1 MNLFLQT
8 FGCKVNATETDS
20 IGALLMQNNWQIVS
34 EPEQADAIIIN
45 SCTVTASGDK
55 RMLQAIRKLRKKAPN
70 AVLLLTGCYV
80 QAFPEQAKL
89 LPEIDIIIGTK
100 NRNVIP
106 VLLENYI
113 KNHAYINAV
122 EAFQTG
128 DSFESLP
135 QGTDSMHTRAFLKIQ
150 DGCNRFCSYCII
162 PYARGRCRSRELSEI
177 TAETKKLVQQGYQ
190 EIVLCGINLACYG
203 LENNLTI
210 ADAVQAVAD
219 TGIPRIRLSSLE
231 PDGLTQTVL
240 EKLSNI
246 PELLPHFHISVQ
258 TGCDKILKAM
268 RRHYTCE
275 EYANLLKII
284 RKLFP
289 DCAITTDIMTGFPS
303 ETEKDFLETLKFT
316 EKMAFSE
323 IHIFRYSPRPGTP
336 ASEMTEQVPEN
347 IKKSRADRLCV
358 LAKKLHENYL
368 LSCIGKKYQVLFE
381 RQKSSEF
388 HNGHAENYITVLVPA
403 KSDENLRGQVLA
415 VKIKSIQDNKLIGE
429 LC

>member
-20 IGALLMQNNWQIVS
+20 IGALLVQNNWKIVS

-55 RMLQAIRKLRKKAPN
+55 RMLQAIRKLRKKATN
-70 AVLLLTGCYV
+70 AILLLTGCYV

-89 LPEIDIIIGTK
+89 LPEVDIMIGTK
-100 NRNVIP
+100 NRNLIP

-113 KNHAYINAV
+113 QNHAYINAV

-162 PYARGRCRSRELSEI
+162 PYARGRCRSRDLSEI
-177 TAETKKLVQQGYQ
+177 MAETKKLIQQGYQ

-210 ADAVQAVAD
+210 ADAIQAVAD
-219 TGIPRIRLSSLE
+219 TGMKRIRLSSLE
-231 PDGLTQTVL
+231 PDGLTEPVL
-240 EKLSNI
+240 TKLSNI

-268 RRHYTCE
+268 HRHYTCA
-275 EYANLLKII
+275 EYANLLQTI

-289 DCAITTDIMTGFPS
+289 NCAITTDIMTGFPT
-303 ETEKDFLETLKFT
+303 ETEEDFLETLKFT
-316 EKMAFSE
+316 EQMAFSE
-323 IHIFRYSPRPGTP
+323 IHIFRYSQRPGTP
-336 ASEMTEQVPEN
+336 AADMPEQIPEN
-347 IKKSRADRLCV
+347 IKKSRADRLCA

-368 LSCIGKKYQVLFE
+368 LSCIGQVHQVLFE
-381 RQKSSEF
+381 RQKSLEF
-388 HNGHAENYITVLVPA
+388 HNGHAENYITVLVAA
-403 KSDENLRGQVLA
+403 KSGENLRGQVHA
-415 VKIKSIQDNKLIGE
+415 VKIKSMQDNKLIGE

>member
-20 IGALLMQNNWQIVS
+20 IGALLMQHNWQIVS
-34 EPEQADAIIIN
+34 EPEQADAMIIN

-55 RMLQAIRKLRKKAPN
+55 RMLQAIRKLRKKAPD
-70 AVLLLTGCYV
+70 AILLLTGCYV

-89 LPEIDIIIGTK
+89 LPEVDIIIGTK
-100 NRNVIP
+100 NRNLIP

-113 KNHAYINAV
+113 KNHTYINAV

-135 QGTDSMHTRAFLKIQ
+135 QGADSMHTRAFLKIQ

-177 TAETKKLVQQGYQ
+177 MAETKKLVQQGYQ

-210 ADAVQAVAD
+210 ADAIQAVANAGM
-219 TGIPRIRLSSLE
+219 TRIRLSSLE
-231 PDGLTQTVL
+231 PDGLTEPVL
-240 EKLSNI
+240 TKLSNI

-258 TGCDKILKAM
+258 SGCDKILKAM
-268 RRHYTCE
+268 RRHYTCA
-275 EYANLLKII
+275 EYAKLLQTI

-303 ETEKDFLETLKFT
+303 ETEEDFLETLKFT
-316 EKMAFSE
+316 EQMAFSE
-323 IHIFRYSPRPGTP
+323 MHIFRYSQRTGTP
-336 ASEMTEQVPEN
+336 ASEMPDQVPEQ
-347 IKKSRADRLCV
+347 IKKQRADRLYA
-358 LAKKLHENYL
+358 LSKKLHENYL
-368 LSCIGKKYQVLFE
+368 LSCIGKIYHILFE
-381 RQKSSEF
+381 RQKSPEF
-388 HNGHAENYITVLVPA
+388 HNGHAENYVTVLVPA
-403 KSDENLRGQVLA
+403 KSGENLRGQVRS